1 MLIVGTRAHLEDLDR
16 SYTYAQDVSV
26 TGVTVGTFF
35 GGVGSLLAGG
45 ARPVW
50 SLLDGQRIVT
60 VGEFDV
66 TPLVRLDRSAQSLAA
81 GAGGTVVVGLEGAH
95 LITVSPE
102 GVVSELSSFDQVQGR
117 DEWTNPAGPAP
128 ELRSIAVSD
137 SDVWFVNVHVG
148 GLWRSNDQGKTW
160 RRVIPPESDV
170 HEVVAGADGSLA
182 VAAAIGFGWS
192 KDAGDT
198 WQWTTDGL
206 HDSYARAVA
215 LDGDT
220 AFLTAST
227 GPETNDGR
235 LYRCRLGES
244 FEPCSGGGL
253 PRSFPFNLDTG
264 CVAAAHGQVALGTR
278 NGRVFRFTRRWL
290 ELGGRGR
297 RDAAGSRTEVQL
309 TPTGQPPAGAEPLT
323 SWSGP

>member
-16 SYTYAQDVSV
+16 SGSAYAQDVSV

-35 GGVGSLLAGG
+35 GGVGSLLAGRT
-45 ARPVW
+45 RPVW

-81 GAGGTVVVGLEGAH
+81 GAGGTVVVGLEGSH

-137 SDVWFVNVHVG
+137 SDVSRFMNVHVG
-148 GLWRSNDQGKTW
+148 GLWRSNKPRV
-160 RRVIPPESDV
+160 RRGVGSFPPRAMSTRSSPAPTV
-170 HEVVAGADGSLA
+170 LSRSRRRSGSAGARTSVTPGSGPPTA
-182 VAAAIGFGWS
+182 C
-192 KDAGDT
+192 
-198 WQWTTDGL
+198 TTPMREPSPSTATQPSSRLRPGRKPTTGAFYHSGSERASSL
-206 HDSYARAVA
+206 VRAVA
-215 LDGDT
+215 FPGRSH
-220 AFLTAST
+220 ST
-227 GPETNDGR
+227 W
-235 LYRCRLGES
+235 
-244 FEPCSGGGL
+244 
-253 PRSFPFNLDTG
+253 DTG

-278 NGRVFRFTRRWL
+278 NGRVFRSRD
-290 ELGGRGR
+290 GGSSWEV
-297 RDAAGSRTEVQL
+297 AAEGMRPVRVLRFS
-309 TPTGQPPAGAEPLT
+309 
-323 SWSGP
+323 